1 MRSTVYRLLTVLKDI
16 KAQSAQEVVRCS
28 RDFLSRDMSMSLFAI
43 LLLLSLFI
51 LTMSHQKRPCVC
63 DWEDCSRFQ
72 DQIMAYCLENGESH
86 VALGQY
92 KVSNLTGTQRLRGSI
107 AHHLKMNS
115 KASDKSVRN
124 GIRELTL
131 ETKKNPGH
139 YPLRIPR
146 IHRVGWHFFIVRPT
160 T

>member
-115 KASDKSVRN
+115 KASDKSVYYVARHHFPQGLLERN

-131 ETKKNPGH
+131 ETKKSR
-139 YPLRIPR
+139 PLKDS
-146 IHRVGWHFFIVRPT
+146 
-160 T
+160 